1 MKSFVNANQY
11 IGNMN
16 FNELKVN
23 RVIMHSIIAK
33 MKNQDHATVEESS
46 NLIEASDAVL
56 KIIKVRLIDAAGKN
70 SKAFELEVEN
80 SSHDSF
86 YTKAKSLKQSTEAEF
101 INTSQEIAYLLAE
114 TQTRVGIPGGYLIV
128 IDGTDEITGV
138 SYAIVIKAEPHEA
151 LKQSIVNGVNKME
164 LLEKVFLS
172 PSQKLFKI
180 GILVEKLELS
190 DDSNSTNYSAFLFDD
205 QFRTDSHPAEYFYKD
220 FLGFSTSK
228 NAKIQTQ
235 RFYSKTNEFIKTH
248 VSDFRKKVE
257 LFGALKT
264 HLTTNNDAVVNPQEF
279 STSFFP
285 TNDLKDKY
293 NSEVVSQFDHSFE
306 KDNILIKNQLEK
318 RNMNFPQNIKIIGPD
333 AEFDE
338 RVNVVNSVE
347 ELEELEFDPTNH
359 TIIKISGKPYP
370 NE

>member
-1 MKSFVNANQY
+1 
-11 IGNMN
+11 MN

-33 MKNQDHATVEESS
+33 IKNQDHATVEESK

-56 KIIKVRLIDAAGKN
+56 EIIKVRLIDAAGKN

-80 SSHDSF
+80 TSNDSF
-86 YTKAKSLKQSTEAEF
+86 YIKATNLNDATEPEF
-101 INTSQEIAYLLAE
+101 IKTSQEIAYLLAE
-114 TQTRVGIPGGYLIV
+114 TQTRVGIPGGYLII
-128 IDGTDEITGV
+128 IDGTDQITGV

-151 LKQSIVNGVNKME
+151 LKKSIVNGINKME

-172 PSQKLFKI
+172 PSQKLYKI
-180 GILVEKLELS
+180 GILVEKVELA
-190 DDSNSTNYSAFLFDD
+190 DNTNPLNYNAFLFDD

-235 RFYSKTNEFIKTH
+235 RFYSKTNEFINTH
-248 VSDFRKKVE
+248 VTELSKKVE

-264 HLTTNNDAVVNPQEF
+264 HLKTNTDSIVNPQEF
-279 STSFFP
+279 STTFFP
-285 TNDLKDKY
+285 SNDLKDKY

-306 KDNILIKNQLEK
+306 KDNVLIKNQLEK

-338 RVNVVNSVE
+338 RVNVVNSEE
-347 ELEELEFDPTNH
+347 ELEELRFDPSNY